1 MVVQG
6 TLLADGDENEKVR
19 FIRKKHQGEF
29 RLSGGSG
36 PWGGDWNFWSMIPGC
51 RCVCRMEDLS
61 PWKEKS
67 YVNSLIF
74 SIKGNK
80 YE

>member
-36 PWGGDWNFWSMIPGC
+36 PWGGRLEFLVNDTWMPMCLPYGRSFTVEGKIIC
-51 RCVCRMEDLS
+51 QQFDL
-61 PWKEKS
+61 
-67 YVNSLIF
+67 Y
-74 SIKGNK
+74 
-80 YE
+80 YQR